1 MGILLPILEPIQLE
15 RKENNR
21 KMAHQQRNN
30 PNLPNLQNL
39 TTNTDRN
46 YKTSFNLYISTL
58 LFITISLLYR
68 IIGVTFLSW

>member
-39 TTNTDRN
+39 TNNTDRN
-46 YKTSFNLYISTL
+46 YKTSFNL
-58 LFITISLLYR
+58 
-68 IIGVTFLSW
+68 